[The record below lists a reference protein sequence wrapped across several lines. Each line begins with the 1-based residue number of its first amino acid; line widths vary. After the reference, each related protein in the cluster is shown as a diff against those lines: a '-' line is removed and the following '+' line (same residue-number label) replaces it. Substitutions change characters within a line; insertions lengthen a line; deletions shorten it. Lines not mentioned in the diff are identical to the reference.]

1 MTVCSPPPG
10 QHWTALQRKRGK
22 KIQGKLE
29 KTTLKQTF
37 SFRSEQTVFSL
48 VALMKIEE
56 RGDQP
61 TNPGFNRGP
70 DELPG
75 PSLHMG
81 EKSKYKSQFT
91 YNIIM

>member
-1 MTVCSPPPG
+1 M
-10 QHWTALQRKRGK
+10 
-22 KIQGKLE
+22 QGKLE
-29 KTTLKQTF
+29 KMTLKQTF

-56 RGDQP
+56 RDQS
-61 TNPGFNRGP
+61 TNPVFNRGP

>member
-1 MTVCSPPPG
+1 M
-10 QHWTALQRKRGK
+10 
-22 KIQGKLE
+22 QGKLE
-29 KTTLKQTF
+29 KMTLKQTF

-56 RGDQP
+56 RDQS